1 MITLLNEDASC
12 ALGTSGMAVGST
24 RKGWVVPFA
33 PKTVWYP
40 PYMAC
45 PKITSLSPLTGISWV
60 IPCGQY
66 VEPQS
71 A

>member
-24 RKGWVVPFA
+24 KKGWEVPCA
-33 PKTVWYP
+33 PKNVWYLLC
-40 PYMAC
+40 MAC
-45 PKITSLSPLTGISWV
+45 PKITSLSPQTGVIWV